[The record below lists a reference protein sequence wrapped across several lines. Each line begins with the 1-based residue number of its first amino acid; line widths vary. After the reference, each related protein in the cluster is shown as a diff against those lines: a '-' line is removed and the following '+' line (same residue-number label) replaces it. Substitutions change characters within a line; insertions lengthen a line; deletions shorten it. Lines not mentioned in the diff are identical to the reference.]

1 MLLCFLEAA
10 FKILDSFGIFFRAQ
24 LFIKPAIALVS
35 QVYAAKAIRQ
45 AASIKD
51 KIGIRRGRYYTVNQI
66 RIIFDEIGLPGII
79 EV

>member
-1 MLLCFLEAA
+1 METKTIIHVKPYSLKEIAA
-10 FKILDSFGIFFRAQ
+10 LYGISTKT
-24 LFIKPAIALVS
+24 LSKWMIP
-35 QVYAAKAIRQ
+35 
-45 AASIKD
+45 IKD